1 MKTQFDIIIIG
12 TGFGGLCMA
21 HKLKQAGYDNILLLE
36 KGDEVGGTWRENT
49 YPGAECDIPSV
60 LYSYSFAPN
69 PAWDFKWAKQPQIF
83 RYLKDFATEHDLR
96 RHIRFGMKVLE
107 AEFSEQ
113 SGTWLVKTD
122 AAKDAAEHGELRCRY
137 LVSAVGQ
144 LHHPNLPDIAG
155 RDSFSGPYFH
165 SAEWNHAVDLAGK
178 RVGVIGS
185 AASAVQLI
193 PEVAAVAKKL
203 TVYQRSPN
211 WIIDKGDRPYTA
223 FEKRVAAFIPA
234 IQKLYR
240 FGVWCLGEYGIYPV
254 IKGAP
259 IRSLLARAKNR
270 RDMKK
275 FITDPGM
282 IEALTPDYQIGAKRI
297 LFSDKYYK
305 TLAQD
310 HVELVTGGID
320 KITSDGVSGSD
331 GVHRDHDVLVFATGF
346 HTNPFLKEMN
356 VRGRDGLTLKAHW
369 AEGAFAYHGVVTSG
383 FPNLFLLY
391 GPNTNTGHTSVVA
404 TLEQESDYIIQLIR
418 KSAGH
423 TIEVQA
429 AAEAEFGDEM
439 QRRLHGLAWSN
450 IEASWYKDG
459 TKVTNNWP
467 GSALEFKR
475 RMKVPKWEDFLFKEW
490 AKHGE

>member
-1 MKTQFDIIIIG
+1 MQPQFDIIIIG

-83 RYLKDFATEHDLR
+83 RYLKDFASDRDLR
-96 RHIRFGMKVLE
+96 RHIRFGVTVLGASFDE
-107 AEFSEQ
+107 P
-113 SGTWLVKTD
+113 SGVWTVKTD
-122 AAKDAAEHGELRCRY
+122 APQNTDISCRY

-144 LHHPNLPDIAG
+144 LHHPNLPDIDGRASFAG
-155 RDSFSGPYFH
+155 PNFH
-165 SAEWNHAVDLAGK
+165 SAQWDHDIELDGK

-185 AASAVQLI
+185 AASAIQLI
-193 PEVAAVAKKL
+193 PEVAQSAKEL
-203 TVYQRSPN
+203 TIYQRSPN
-211 WIIDKGDRPYTA
+211 WVIDKGDRPYTA
-223 FEKRVAAFIPA
+223 LEKKVAAVFPA

-254 IKGAP
+254 IRGAP
-259 IRSLLARAKNR
+259 IRSFLARAKNR
-270 RDMKK
+270 RDMRK
-275 FITDPGM
+275 FITDPQM
-282 IEALTPDYQIGAKRI
+282 RQALTPDYQIGAKRI

-310 HVELVTGGID
+310 HVELVTSGI
-320 KITSDGVSGSD
+320 KTITADGVTGLD
-331 GVHRDHDVLVFATGF
+331 AVHRQHDVLVFATGF
-346 HTNPFLKEMN
+346 HTNPFLKEID
-356 VRGRDGLTLKAHW
+356 VRGRGGHSLKTHW
-369 AEGAFAYHGVVTSG
+369 VDGAFAYHGIVTSG

-404 TLEQESDYIIQLIR
+404 TLEQESDYIIQLLR
-418 KSAGH
+418 RAGGR
-423 TIEVQA
+423 TIEVEA
-429 AAEAEFGDEM
+429 SAEADFGAEM
-439 QRRLHGLAWSN
+439 QRRLQGLAWSN
-450 IEASWYKDG
+450 VEASWYKVG

-475 RMKVPKWEDFLFKEW
+475 RLRSPVWRDFSMQPPTK
-490 AKHGE
+490 GRG